1 MTERPRNELV
11 GHGATSR
18 VESVASEEFTG
29 RTDIIGRMND
39 GRSPAIRV
47 TLMPKDTNAHGTIF
61 GGVLLSYI
69 DLAGAVA
76 ARAHCDYM
84 VTVKMTEVVFHEPV
98 FVGDLVSFYGE
109 VTRIGR
115 TSITIKVTV
124 EAQRARNPGAAVK
137 VTEAEVVYVN
147 VDEERRPTPITR
159 REIAGA

>member
-1 MTERPRNELV
+1 MTE
-11 GHGATSR
+11 
-18 VESVASEEFTG
+18 
-29 RTDIIGRMND
+29 

-61 GGVLLSYI
+61 GGVLLSHI

-98 FVGDLVSFYGE
+98 FVGDLVSFYAD
-109 VTRIGR
+109 VVRIGR
-115 TSITIKVTV
+115 TSITVKVTV
-124 EAQRARNPGAAVK
+124 EAQRRMGAGAGTK

-159 REIAGA
+159 REVAGA

>member
-1 MTERPRNELV
+1 
-11 GHGATSR
+11 
-18 VESVASEEFTG
+18 
-29 RTDIIGRMND
+29 MND

-61 GGVLLSYI
+61 GGVLLSHI

-76 ARAHCDYM
+76 VRAHCDNM
-84 VTVKMTEVVFHEPV
+84 VTVKMNEIVFHEPV
-98 FVGDLVSFYGE
+98 FVGDLVSFYCQ

-115 TSITIKVTV
+115 TSVTIKVTV

-159 REIAGA
+159 RGIAGA

>member
-1 MTERPRNELV
+1 MKLWGER
-11 GHGATSR
+11 
-18 VESVASEEFTG
+18 EFTHPRG
-29 RTDIIGRMND
+29 HNRAMTD
-39 GRSPAIRV
+39 GRSPSIRV

-61 GGVLLSYI
+61 GGVLLSHL

-98 FVGDLVSFYGE
+98 FVGDLVSFYCE

-115 TSITIKVTV
+115 TSVTIKVTV

-137 VTEAEVVYVN
+137 VTEAEIVYVN
-147 VDEERRPTPITR
+147 VDEERRPTPILR
-159 REIAGA
+159 REIATTLL